1 MKINNLEKQTSGI
14 KCGIAVVLVLICLTL
29 LAYIGCSSGNS
40 NGAQLM
46 LARVEVPEYLEDIH
60 LPVYADLEDGEEV
73 YYALVIAT
81 REELAQAGVTYRII
95 DSYTPGTRYIIA
107 QEDIEGARKEAA
119 NLINILY
126 DDGEHIVVRFKTDLT
141 ELLPDLG
148 FDIKLMSKTP
158 INFIPDEVNG
168 SAKSVLS
175 AASISSFEKNS
186 DVEKMIAAVT
196 QTDLKDW
203 TDHLSGEK
211 QVEVNGKLVTLSS
224 RHTYQQGTQVQN
236 ATQYVYDQMKAM
248 GIGVSFAD
256 WSVAYGEGTLD
267 NRNVIGEIK
276 GKAAP
281 EEIVVLIAH
290 LDTISKNEDG
300 VEPGADDNGSGCVGL
315 LAAADI
321 MRYYS
326 FKRTVRFVFTT
337 GEEQSLYGGT
347 AYAEKMD
354 SENQNIVAVLNLDMI
369 GYSKITDPAVKPK
382 QQIKIRNQKNKTGY
396 AKDLPIAQTY
406 IDVVNTYGMNQN
418 FDAVIEDDG
427 ESASDHAPFWELMAT
442 CLKRNPGAAC
452 YPAAWIIEYAEE
464 GYLNPKMHSSEDR
477 VSNMNLSYFTAV
489 VKAALGTAAHLAQP
503 TP

>member
-1 MKINNLEKQTSGI
+1 MKFTLAERPAYGTKSSM
-14 KCGIAVVLVLICLTL
+14 AVLLILFYFTL
-29 LAYIGCSSGNS
+29 LLYVGCSGGNS
-40 NGAQLM
+40 NGKQLV
-46 LARVEVPEYLEDIH
+46 LARVEVPDYLEDIH
-60 LPVYADLEDGEEV
+60 LPVYADLEDGQEI

-81 REELAQAGVTYRII
+81 KEELDQAGVTYRII
-95 DSYTPGTRYIIA
+95 DSYIPGTRYIIA
-107 QEDIEGARKEAA
+107 QEEIEGARKEAA
-119 NLINILY
+119 NVVDILY
-126 DDGEHIVVRFKTDLT
+126 DDGEHIIVRFKADLT

-148 FDIKLMSKTP
+148 FDIKLMSKTQ
-158 INFIPDEVNG
+158 INVMQDGVSS
-168 SAKSVLS
+168 SAKLALS
-175 AASISSFEKNS
+175 ANSISSFEKNS

-196 QTDLKDW
+196 QTDIKDW

-211 QVEVNGKLVTLSS
+211 QVEVNGNLITLTS

-248 GIGVSFAD
+248 GIGVSFSE

-267 NRNVIGEIK
+267 NRNVVGEIK
-276 GKAAP
+276 GKTTP
-281 EEIVVLIAH
+281 NEIVVLIAH
-290 LDTISKNEDG
+290 LDTISKNENG
-300 VEPGADDNGSGCVGL
+300 IEPGADDNASGCVGL

-326 FKRTVRFVFTT
+326 FNRTVRFVFTT

-354 SENQNIVAVLNLDMI
+354 SEEQNIVAVLNLDMI

-382 QQIKIRNQKNKTGY
+382 QQIKIRNQKNKTGH

-406 IDVVNTYGMNQN
+406 IDVVNTYGMHQT
-418 FDAVIEDDG
+418 FDAIIEDDG
-427 ESASDHAPFWELMAT
+427 ESTSDHAPFWDLMAT
-442 CLKRNPGAAC
+442 CLKRNPTASC

-464 GYLNPKMHSSEDR
+464 GYLNPKMHSAEDR
-477 VSNMNLSYFTAV
+477 VSNMNLPYFTAI

-503 TP
+503 TR